1 MIKKLQKKFILI
13 TMISLSLII
22 LLLLG
27 AINGINFYQ
36 MEQKTEETLQVLL
49 ENSGK
54 FPQFD
59 RKEPPYNRPELGFS
73 MNEETP
79 FETRYFTVKIKDDGS
94 IKEIDTGHIA
104 AVSSE
109 DAKGY
114 ADEVINSKKDSGYK
128 GIYKYAIREQDRGYI
143 LVFLDC
149 RMEIQTSK
157 ALLITSIIV
166 ALSILLL
173 MFILVSFFSKKAIG
187 PIIETEK
194 KQKQFITDA
203 GHEIKTP
210 ITTISA
216 NADVLELTCGE
227 NEWITSIRNQTKRL
241 DKLVKNLLIL
251 AKMEED
257 DINLSFSE
265 INLSEAVYET
275 ANSFKAVTQMKK
287 KDFELDVAKGLMI
300 IADEASIVQLISIL
314 IDNAIKYSDE
324 KGTIRVSL
332 VLEKKGIR
340 LEIYNTTTDIDTHNL
355 NRLFYRF
362 YRKDSSRSRETGGYG
377 IGLSIASSIVK
388 AHKGDISV
396 KSDDGQSICF
406 TVYFK
411 SI

>member
-59 RKEPPYNRPELGFS
+59 RKEPPYNRPELGIS

-94 IKEIDTGHIA
+94 ISEIDTGHIA
-104 AVSSE
+104 AISSK
-109 DAKGY
+109 DAKEY
-114 ADEVINSKKDSGYK
+114 ASEVISSKKNSGYK
-128 GIYKYAIREQDRGYI
+128 EIYKYAIREQDSGYI

-157 ALLITSIIV
+157 ALLLTSIIV
-166 ALSILLL
+166 ALCILLL
-173 MFILVSFFSKKAIG
+173 MFILVSFFSKRAIN

-210 ITTISA
+210 IATISA
-216 NADVLELTCGE
+216 NADVLELTCGQ
-227 NEWITSIRNQTKRL
+227 NEWITSIRNQTRRL
-241 DKLVKNLLIL
+241 DRLVKNLLIL
-251 AKMEED
+251 AKMEE

-275 ANSFKAVTQMKK
+275 ANSFKAVAQMNKK
-287 KDFELDVAKGLMI
+287 NLELDIAKDLI
-300 IADEASIVQLISIL
+300 IMADEASIVQLISTL
-314 IDNAIKYSDE
+314 IDNSIKYSDE
-324 KGTIRVSL
+324 KGRIRVSL
-332 VLEKKGIR
+332 VLEKKEIK
-340 LEIYNTTTDIDTHNL
+340 LEVYNTITDIDTHNL
-355 NRLFYRF
+355 NRLFDRF
-362 YRKDSSRSRETGGYG
+362 YRDDSSRSRETGGYG
-377 IGLSIASSIVK
+377 IGLSIAASIVK
-388 AHKGDISV
+388 AHKGNISV
-396 KSDDGQSICF
+396 RSDDGQSICF

-411 SI
+411 NI